1 MFLASPP
8 RSCRRSSLPSDRD
21 GCHTGPPLGHRSRP
35 GLKTFCKPLS
45 WPEGLQQT
53 RTDSPVCPVRR
64 SEITGFRGRNRRSE
78 RLPPSPLEHR
88 SGGLRG
94 MQSPDERRSLPGRM
108 IAKKLRPTVSISPS
122 AGSRFQRISCSLP
135 SARSGYV
142 GSVFAFAIIGSVT
155 CGFPDACSERV
166 LESALCPCEFIYFV
180 VW

>member
-1 MFLASPP
+1 MSGYLHLLWSIEQAAVFEE
-8 RSCRRSSLPSDRD
+8 CN
-21 GCHTGPPLGHRSRP
+21 HP
-35 GLKTFCKPLS
+35 G
-45 WPEGLQQT
+45 
-53 RTDSPVCPVRR
+53 
-64 SEITGFRGRNRRSE
+64 
-78 RLPPSPLEHR
+78 
-88 SGGLRG
+88 
-94 MQSPDERRSLPGRM
+94 ERRSLPGRM